1 MGTIHGDSAESVYK
15 RVVFDMGVSPDAFM
29 ATDIVITLGTVKD
42 RKTGRLIRR
51 VNEMKSTGSEPGE
64 FLDIAD
70 TESLLK
76 SIVLKRAMMTS
87 QLGKRDI
94 SKDIRARALMRSVL
108 AEAGRTDERYLGPE
122 WILVANDIL
131 SKSTPEQT
139 AESIADQLRS
149 RLEAK
154 GAS

>member
-1 MGTIHGDSAESVYK
+1 
-15 RVVFDMGVSPDAFM
+15 
-29 ATDIVITLGTVKD
+29 
-42 RKTGRLIRR
+42 
-51 VNEMKSTGSEPGE
+51 
-64 FLDIAD
+64 
-70 TESLLK
+70 
-76 SIVLKRAMMTS
+76 
-87 QLGKRDI
+87 
-94 SKDIRARALMRSVL
+94 MRSVL

>member
-1 MGTIHGDSAESVYK
+1 
-15 RVVFDMGVSPDAFM
+15 
-29 ATDIVITLGTVKD
+29 
-42 RKTGRLIRR
+42 
-51 VNEMKSTGSEPGE
+51 
-64 FLDIAD
+64 
-70 TESLLK
+70 
-76 SIVLKRAMMTS
+76 MTS